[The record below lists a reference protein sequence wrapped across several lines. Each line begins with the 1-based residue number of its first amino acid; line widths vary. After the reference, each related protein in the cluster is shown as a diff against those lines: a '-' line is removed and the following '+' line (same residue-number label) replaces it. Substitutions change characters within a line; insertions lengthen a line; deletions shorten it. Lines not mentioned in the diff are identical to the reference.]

1 MNSWLKA
8 AANLGDQVQKHAT
21 GLQQNASLLAEGV
34 LQAVDATAAGD
45 VRELT
50 FDAGP
55 LGFVLDGMQ
64 VASVDPDGQA
74 AMLGLQVGDRLTKVA
89 GYEVPAPAAPGD
101 EAGERRNATL
111 VKRWLKEM
119 PRPGGLHFSRS
130 RPEVAG
136 RTAETD
142 ADVVASGTEAA
153 AAAPASV
160 ENKEVSETNTLK
172 AELVALR
179 DLVHSQEAELDQ
191 LRDECQELRHL
202 AVEHVD
208 ALDASPVG
216 AAQSRLE
223 VCVRTLQEQL
233 ADSRADHEA
242 SRKKVAELVAHLGVL
257 QAKNEEL
264 RSSAA
269 QGEEDVREAFAEREQ
284 LLEEEVA
291 RLLKAVSA
299 TEAKADMACKEAAKQ
314 VADATAQEAA
324 LQAKLESQGGELR
337 SLRAKA
343 TAADLQAEV
352 TGQEVLRIRSESA
365 EDLAKLHR
373 DHEAGLR
380 RLEQRLIEQ
389 RQAHVLELSELRRDL
404 EAARQRAA
412 RREEQG
418 PEEDGFEVEPPE
430 DGTDDAERGTLQAG
444 LQQSDASPC
453 KSLEEGSADVA
464 ALHQQVAYLERKC
477 GVLQK
482 KLDARPIVC
491 QRPPSDGSATPGSDP
506 VLLRRFLGP
515 QLAALAAGPHAMLD
529 ARLRRFTQRLL
540 RHGAWLW
547 LFYAHLLVL
556 YAVAASCY
564 AQAAAPDPSVPLDA
578 LHAHVRDGKPLINGH
593 SGP

>member
-34 LQAVDATAAGD
+34 LQAVDATASGD

-74 AMLGLQVGDRLTKVA
+74 AKLGLQVGDRLAKVA
-89 GYEVPAPAAPGD
+89 GYEVPVQAALGD
-101 EAGERRNATL
+101 EAGERRNAAL

-119 PRPGGLHFSRS
+119 PRPGGLHFFMS
-130 RPEVAG
+130 RPEVVG
-136 RTAETD
+136 RTSE
-142 ADVVASGTEAA
+142 ADSDVIASGTEAA
-153 AAAPASV
+153 ATVVSASL
-160 ENKEVSETNTLK
+160 ENKDVSETNILK
-172 AELVALR
+172 AELFALR
-179 DLVHSQEAELDQ
+179 DLVHSQESELDQ
-191 LRDECQELRHL
+191 LRVECQELRHL

-208 ALDASPVG
+208 EQNVG

-233 ADSRADHEA
+233 ADSRAEHEA
-242 SRKKVAELVAHLGVL
+242 GKKKIAELVAHLGTL
-257 QAKNEEL
+257 HAKNEEL
-264 RSSAA
+264 RFSAT
-269 QGEEDVREAFAEREQ
+269 QGEENVREAFAEREQ

-299 TEAKADMACKEAAKQ
+299 TEAKADMTCKEAAKQ
-314 VADATAQEAA
+314 VANAMAHEAA
-324 LQAKLESQGGELR
+324 LQAKLENQTGELR
-337 SLRAKA
+337 SLRAKV
-343 TAADLQAEV
+343 TAADLQADV
-352 TGQEVLRIRSESA
+352 TGQEVLRIRSEHA
-365 EDLAKLHR
+365 EDLAKLNR

-380 RLEQRLIEQ
+380 RLEQRLNEQ
-389 RQAHVLELSELRRDL
+389 RQASVLELSEVRRDL
-404 EAARQRAA
+404 EVARQQAA
-412 RREEQG
+412 KKKEDDMEDSMEVELS
-418 PEEDGFEVEPPE
+418 EEDGMDNVES
-430 DGTDDAERGTLQAG
+430 GKLQTG

-453 KSLEEGSADVA
+453 KALEDGSVDIA
-464 ALHQQVAYLERKC
+464 ALHQHVAYLERRC
-477 GVLQK
+477 SVLQK

-491 QRPPSDGSATPGSDP
+491 QRPPSDGSTTPGSDP

-515 QLAALAAGPHAMLD
+515 QLATLAAGPHAMLD

-578 LHAHVRDGKPLINGH
+578 LHALHAHVGNH
-593 SGP
+593 